1 MAGRSWLV
9 DKSRIATKIRSASA
23 NSDPRQVVYNS
34 NPSRHCPN
42 CNHVIDN
49 SDVVDDW
56 PGLPRGVKFDP
67 SDPEIIW
74 HLLAKSGLSDS
85 SSHPFID
92 EFIPT
97 VNQDDGICYTHPK
110 NLPGVK
116 HDGTVSHFFHRAIKA
131 YSTGT
136 RKRRKIHDDDI
147 GDVRWHKTG
156 RTKPVVLDGV
166 QRGCKK
172 IMVLY
177 GGKAVKTNWV
187 MHQYHLGTD
196 EDEKEG
202 DYVVSKIFYQQPA
215 VVKQGDKGE
224 QEVSEDIFA
233 AVTPRPE
240 PVTPKLFTP
249 EPRHAVRLCSDSHFA
264 NDYATPHDYVT
275 SREVS
280 LAQTSETMYMEDE
293 VQGIQRNH
301 ERPSFEDEP
310 APELG
315 LENGANE
322 MLDGKEDREKD
333 IEDENENDEEDKE
346 KDKEDENQAEEDPNW
361 PDSGSQFILDSQQ
374 LVEALS
380 LCDDLLQT
388 GSQDRE
394 ENANNGGLRN
404 KQPCIADYAHLGTEH
419 FKRDL
424 EDCQKLVL
432 DPSNIDLDTPPE
444 FRLSQ
449 LEFGS
454 QESFLAWG
462 TGKTD

>member
-1 MAGRSWLV
+1 MAGRSWLI
-9 DKSRIATKIRSASA
+9 DSNRIATKIMSASA
-23 NSDPRQVVYNS
+23 GSDPRKVVWKS
-34 NPSRHCPN
+34 NPTRHCPN
-42 CNHVIDN
+42 CRHVIDN

-74 HLLAKSGLSDS
+74 HLLAKSGLSGL

-116 HDGTVSHFFHRAIKA
+116 NDGTVSHFFHKAIKA

-136 RKRRKIHDDDI
+136 RKRRKIHDDDF

-187 MHQYHLGTD
+187 MHQYHLGIE

-202 DYVVSKIFYQQPA
+202 DYVVSKIFYQQPQQL
-215 VVKQGDKGE
+215 VVKQGDKAE
-224 QEVSEDIFA
+224 QEVSEEIFA
-233 AVTPRPE
+233 VMNPTVD
-240 PVTPKLFTP
+240 PVTPKMVTP
-249 EPRHAVRLCSDSHFA
+249 EPQHAVQLCSDSHFA
-264 NDYATPHDYVT
+264 NDYVTPHSYVT
-275 SREVS
+275 AQDVS
-280 LAQTSETMYMEDE
+280 LAETSEVMYMEDE
-293 VQGIQRNH
+293 VQSSQANL
-301 ERPSFEDEP
+301 ERPSSAYEP
-310 APELG
+310 EPEPEPG
-315 LENGANE
+315 LENGA
-322 MLDGKEDREKD
+322 KETIDDKEEQEKD
-333 IEDENENDEEDKE
+333 RDDENE
-346 KDKEDENQAEEDPNW
+346 AEEQPTW
-361 PDSGSQFILDSQQ
+361 FDSGSQFILNSQQ

-380 LCDDLLQT
+380 LCDDILLV

-394 ENANNGGLRN
+394 ENTNSGSLKD
-404 KQPCIADYAHLGTEH
+404 KQPCFADYAHLGTED

-424 EDCQKLVL
+424 EECQKIVL
-432 DPSNIDLDTPPE
+432 DPSNIELDTPPE

-454 QESFLAWG
+454 QDSFLAWG

>member
-1 MAGRSWLV
+1 MAGRSWLI
-9 DKSRIATKIRSASA
+9 DSNRIATKIMSASA
-23 NSDPRQVVYNS
+23 GSDPRQVVWKS
-34 NPSRHCPN
+34 NPTRHCPN
-42 CNHVIDN
+42 CRHVIDN

-74 HLLAKSGLSDS
+74 HLLAKSGLSGL

-116 HDGTVSHFFHRAIKA
+116 NDGTVSHFFHKAIKA

-136 RKRRKIHDDDI
+136 RKRRKIHDDDL

-187 MHQYHLGTD
+187 MHQYHLGIE

-202 DYVVSKIFYQQPA
+202 DYVVSKIFYQQPQQQ
-215 VVKQGDKGE
+215 VVKQGDKAE
-224 QEVSEDIFA
+224 QEVSEEIFA
-233 AVTPRPE
+233 ATTPKAD
-240 PVTPKLFTP
+240 PVTPKLATP
-249 EPRHAVRLCSDSHFA
+249 EPRHAVRLCSASHIA
-264 NDYATPHDYVT
+264 NDYVTPHSYVT
-275 SREVS
+275 APEVS
-280 LAQTSETMYMEDE
+280 LAETSEVMYMEDE
-293 VQGIQRNH
+293 VQSIQPNH
-301 ERPSFEDEP
+301 ERPSSADEP
-310 APELG
+310 EPDPEPEHG
-315 LENGANE
+315 LENGA
-322 MLDGKEDREKD
+322 KEIID
-333 IEDENENDEEDKE
+333 DKE
-346 KDKEDENQAEEDPNW
+346 EQDRDRDDEHQAEEEPTW
-361 PDSGSQFILDSQQ
+361 FDSGSQFILNSQQ

-380 LCDDLLQT
+380 LCDDLLQV

-394 ENANNGGLRN
+394 ENTNSGSLKN
-404 KQPCIADYAHLGTEH
+404 KQPCFADYAHLGTED

-424 EDCQKLVL
+424 EECQKIVL
-432 DPSNIDLDTPPE
+432 DPSNIELDTPPE

-454 QESFLAWG
+454 QDSFLAWG